1 MYLINFGLFSLFG
14 LSDLEKYKPN
24 YGTKTKLTITESK
37 ILKWK
42 IKLNSSKFN
51 HSVRTN

>member
-24 YGTKTKLTITESK
+24 QGTNTKLAIIESK
-37 ILKWK
+37 NLK
-42 IKLNSSKFN
+42 
-51 HSVRTN
+51 